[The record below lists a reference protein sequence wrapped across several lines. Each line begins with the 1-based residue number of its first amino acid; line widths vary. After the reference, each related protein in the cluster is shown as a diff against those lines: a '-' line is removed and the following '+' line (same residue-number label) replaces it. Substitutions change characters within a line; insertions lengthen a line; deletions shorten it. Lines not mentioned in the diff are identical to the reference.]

1 MTQPRFKVV
10 FDGELMPDVELETA
24 KDNLARLFKSDR
36 TRINTLFSGN
46 PIAIK
51 RDLQENE
58 ADQYL
63 IALQRAGAVARKEP
77 DLAASMSLV
86 EIAETAAP
94 VSTEPMTC
102 PKCGHQQNKAPGC
115 EACGIII
122 EKFLARQ
129 AQLASAAPEKSP
141 EPTPDNVPAPAAVS
155 PYATPQANV
164 GEHLPEF
171 GELKVFSVSGRIGR
185 LRYLAWFMTSL
196 FAYIGLLGISGIV
209 TSISTVVGGALTL
222 LIVLGL
228 IVVWVQMGVQRLH
241 DIGWTGWLL
250 LLSLVP
256 FVQFVFALL
265 IMVMPGTKAAN
276 RYGPPPP
283 PNTLSVKIL
292 AGLFLVFVVLGI
304 VALVMGG
311 FAMLVVMLSGLDM
324 ETLNQLAK

>member
-10 FDGELMPDVELETA
+10 FNGELMPDVELETA

-86 EIAETAAP
+86 EIAETPAP

-102 PKCGHQQNKAPGC
+102 PKCGHQQNKAPAC

-141 EPTPDNVPAPAAVS
+141 DAKTEPAST
-155 PYATPQANV
+155 PYAPPQANV
-164 GEHLPEF
+164 AETLPEF
-171 GELKVFSVSGRIGR
+171 GDLKVFSVNGRIGR
-185 LRYLAWFMTSL
+185 LRYLAWLLVATVVTF
-196 FAYIGLLGISGIV
+196 GLLALTGIV
-209 TSISTVVGGALTL
+209 IEISPEMGALL
-222 LIVLGL
+222 SLG
-228 IVVWVQMGVQRLH
+228 VVIGMVVVMVMISAQRLH
-241 DIGWTGWLL
+241 DIGWSAWLL
-250 LLSLVP
+250 LLYLIPVVANL
-256 FVQFVFALL
+256 FWLL
-265 IMVMPGTKAAN
+265 TVVMPGTSGAN
-276 RYGPPPP
+276 RYGPPQPR
-283 PNTLSVKIL
+283 NSLSVKIL
-292 AGLFLVFVVLGI
+292 AGLFFALIVL
-304 VALVMGG
+304 ALLGLFLGG
-311 FAMLVVMLSGLDM
+311 FAMLTLMLAGLDM